1 VSRGKASQA
10 KIAPVAL
17 ATAVLLLTSL
27 MGTVLVDVPAAQG
40 APLGKAY
47 VLRKPVKV
55 PHEEIPVMLAGD
67 SVAESLGWGLEVGAS
82 QWHVD
87 VEDVALVGC
96 GVTRLSP
103 VYYYYKDIPRLEPLE
118 SYCQRWPQIYEEDVR
133 NFDPAIAVLLVGRWE
148 VLNAIHDGHW
158 VHIGQAW
165 YDSYL
170 ERQLEE
176 AVQILSRDGAQV
188 VLLTAPYY
196 HTGIKT
202 PSGQEIPE
210 DHRWRVR
217 FFNAL
222 LKKVAAKYRG
232 VVHVWNFNREVDPQG
247 RFQAEIDGVFVR
259 RADGVHMTI
268 AGGIWLQSWFYPKVL
283 ALARQVGY
291 RY

>member
-10 KIAPVAL
+10 SIGPVAL
-17 ATAVLLLTSL
+17 LIAVLFLASL

-40 APLGKAY
+40 APRGKAY
-47 VLRKPVKV
+47 VLQKPLKV
-55 PHEEIPVMLAGD
+55 PQEEIPVMLTGD
-67 SVAESLGWGLEVGAS
+67 SVAETLGWGLEVGAS

-87 VEDVALVGC
+87 LEDVALIGC

-103 VYYYYKDIPRLEPLE
+103 VYYYNNDIPRLVPLE
-118 SYCQRWPQIYEEDVR
+118 PYCQRWPQIY
-133 NFDPAIAVLLVGRWE
+133 
-148 VLNAIHDGHW
+148 
-158 VHIGQAW
+158 
-165 YDSYL
+165 
-170 ERQLEE
+170 
-176 AVQILSRDGAQV
+176 GAQV

-202 PSGQEIPE
+202 PDGQEVPE

-222 LKKVAAKYRG
+222 LEEVAAKYAG

-259 RADGVHMTI
+259 RTDGVHMTL
-268 AGGIWLQSWFYPKVL
+268 AGGIWLQSWFYPKIL